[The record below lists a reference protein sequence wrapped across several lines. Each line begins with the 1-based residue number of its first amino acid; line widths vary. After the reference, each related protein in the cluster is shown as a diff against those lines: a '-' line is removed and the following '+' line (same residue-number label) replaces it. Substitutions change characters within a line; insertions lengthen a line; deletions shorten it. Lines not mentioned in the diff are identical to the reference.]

1 MPNRGQLKRRL
12 QAGETVIGPFAI
24 VPSPTLIET
33 LGHAGMDFV
42 ILDTEHGPLSIETCE
57 DLCRAADSAGVAP
70 IIRVGENHP
79 WLILRALDIGSA
91 GVQIPQINDVESARV
106 AVHSAKYAPLGERGL
121 SIFTRAG
128 DYHAKGGEGHTD
140 RANAETVVIVH
151 IEGKRGLDNLDQILK
166 VEGIDVFFLG
176 PYDISQSLGIPG
188 RVDHPRVQEAMR
200 EAAGKA
206 RALGKAVGSY
216 ARDVAMARQ
225 LMEMGVQYLS
235 ILVDATIYL
244 YACRDIVRQLH
255 GTSRG

>member
-1 MPNRGQLKRRL
+1 
-12 QAGETVIGPFAI
+12 
-24 VPSPTLIET
+24 
-33 LGHAGMDFV
+33 MDFV
-42 ILDTEHGPLSIETCE
+42 ILDTEHGPLSIERCE
-57 DLCRAADSAGVAP
+57 DLCRAADSVGVAP

-91 GVQIPQINDVESARV
+91 GVQVPQINDVESARA
-106 AVHSAKYAPLGERGL
+106 AVHSAKYAPQGERGL

-128 DYHAKGGEGHTD
+128 DYHVKGGEGYTE

-176 PYDISQSLGIPG
+176 PYDISQSLGVPG

-200 EAAGKA
+200 EAAKKA
-206 RALGKAVGSY
+206 RSLGKAVGSY

-244 YACRDIVRQLH
+244 YACREIVRQL
-255 GTSRG
+255 RK